1 MTENVEKM
9 ITLHQEKETNLKV
22 YFWTDSDLLSFP
34 TIYRGKAQADSQD
47 RSTPVHYSTIRKWEL
62 RSQQRGV
69 AQSEPNTFYKF

>member
-34 TIYRGKAQADSQD
+34 TIYRGKAQADS
-47 RSTPVHYSTIRKWEL
+47 
-62 RSQQRGV
+62 
-69 AQSEPNTFYKF
+69 